1 MTPEAAREVNKT
13 VADKR
18 RQIDGRNKEKKLVPR
33 SSQDLEQKE
42 AEWDGKYE
50 QATNDNRTGKETP
63 CSSQPSAAMGGS
75 RKAQASADLGQR
87 LYAVY

>member
-1 MTPEAAREVNKT
+1 MTRSNKRNPPLRIPLTFEEVIDGILKMTPEAAREVNKT

-42 AEWDGKYE
+42 AE
-50 QATNDNRTGKETP
+50 
-63 CSSQPSAAMGGS
+63 
-75 RKAQASADLGQR
+75 
-87 LYAVY
+87 